1 MSEKEDLGQLN
12 LFLNS
17 KKLESDN
24 KKIGLHLT
32 LDLDDEKLK
41 EEKIEIGISSKF

>member
-1 MSEKEDLGQLN
+1 MSEKEDLEQLN

-24 KKIGLHLT
+24 LHLT